1 MPRPPK
7 IDEPTKTYNLLLP
20 VAMYDKLA
28 THAKRIQA
36 TSREQVAVADLI
48 REGIE
53 IYIEALEDDDY
64 DGGNSVGVDA
74 DNGTQQA

>member
-64 DGGNSVGVDA
+64 DGGGNMGATSGDSVE
-74 DNGTQQA
+74 QI